1 MHDLVDTTC
10 DAMWTYVLLRP
21 ADFLPRELHAD
32 GAIGVGAVNAGGDV
46 AVAVEDVER
55 DPPAT
60 DAKRVAVHGLG
71 RRAMPIDE
79 DCGLVIR
86 VCAGPKCEHVVHVLW
101 PDGVGKIAGLRRL
114 VRVQ

>member
-10 DAMWTYVLLRP
+10 DAMRSYVLLRP
-21 ADFLPRELHAD
+21 ADLLPRELHAN
-32 GAIGVGAVNAGGDV
+32 GAIGVGAMNAGGDM

-60 DAKRVAVHGLG
+60 HAKRLAVDGLG

-79 DCGLVIR
+79 DCGLVID
-86 VCAGPKCEHVVHVLW
+86 VAGGPECKHLVHVLW

-114 VRVQ
+114 

>member
-10 DAMWTYVLLRP
+10 DAMGSYVLLRP

-32 GAIGVGAVNAGGDV
+32 GAIGVGTVDAGGDV

-60 DAKRVAVHGLG
+60 DAKRLAVHGLG

-79 DCGLVIR
+79 DCRLVID
-86 VCAGPKCEHVVHVLW
+86 VAGGPECEHLVHM
-101 PDGVGKIAGLRRL
+101 LR
-114 VRVQ
+114 